1 MTRLPAEILHGVVE
15 LAIELDCTA
24 DEDLEAPFVSRDC
37 HLQSHARATQVVA
50 LSASTSFLSSHQG
63 DHRPCDVWSAG
74 LFCRRPD
81 RRFAVLRSRHHSA
94 QQSVIDGDLLLE
106 VHSVPVGQHSE
117 FALFCIRDS
126 HDPKSFGDQ
135 TAVWAR
141 IIGQLPSLKKIN
153 IRFDGH
159 SSEGQLLIAS
169 EDWAGLRNALV
180 ASLDLVDLSL
190 ESLLEPNS
198 EHEDTS
204 AAYLARKAIGLG
216 DLVEFVRCVNSGG

>member
-1 MTRLPAEILHGVVE
+1 L
-15 LAIELDCTA
+15 
-24 DEDLEAPFVSRDC
+24 LEA
-37 HLQSHARATQVVA
+37 
-50 LSASTSFLSSHQG
+50 
-63 DHRPCDVWSAG
+63 
-74 LFCRRPD
+74 
-81 RRFAVLRSRHHSA
+81 
-94 QQSVIDGDLLLE
+94 
-106 VHSVPVGQHSE
+106 HSVPVGQHSE
-117 FALFCIRDS
+117 FALFCIIDS